1 MWSPCENAC
10 ETHETDVNHP
20 WICLFHMCYWN
31 FPCENI
37 CVSHVFSHVK
47 FHMWNFTCEIVT
59 CEKSHGKFSHVTFPM
74 WKSHMWIFPC
84 EISHVTFPMWNFTCE
99 ISHKTF
105 HMWNI
110 TCDKSHVKFHTR
122 NITCE
127 ISHVEFPMWNSTDEI
142 TCGICHIPMWYQTV
156 NVVETGRAGQTVVG
170 TMYEWSCTYEFCN
183 GVTLKTFLSQIGRT
197 RLSDYKA
204 MQSKDCLCIVSIL
217 KSWANNFAMRFICP
231 GTALFKLT
239 TQK

>member
-1 MWSPCENAC
+1 
-10 ETHETDVNHP
+10 
-20 WICLFHMCYWN
+20 
-31 FPCENI
+31 
-37 CVSHVFSHVK
+37 
-47 FHMWNFTCEIVT
+47 MWNFTCEIVT
-59 CEKSHGKFSHVTFPM
+59 CEKSHGKFSHVTSPM

-110 TCDKSHVKFHTR
+110 TCDKSHVIFHTR

-127 ISHVEFPMWNSTDEI
+127 ISDVIFHMWNFPCEI
-142 TCGICHIPMWYQTV
+142 PQMKSHAEFVTFPCDFSDSKCCRNRRSRTNSSRYYVWVKLYIQNLWWS
-156 NVVETGRAGQTVVG
+156 NVE
-170 TMYEWSCTYEFCN
+170 
-183 GVTLKTFLSQIGRT
+183 TFLSQIGRT

-231 GTALFKLT
+231 GMALFKLT